1 MTTATEPRGT
11 LESSIARVLTIGTY
25 ASVGLIALG
34 VVAMAAA
41 GVDPLAPAP
50 GFDPATIPADLAALR
65 PAGFLWLGI
74 LGVLVTPA
82 SRVGASLVGYLRSGE
97 RLMAGVSV
105 AILIVIAAGVVT
117 GFTAA

>member
-11 LESSIARVLTIGTY
+11 LESTIARVLTIGTY

-34 VVAMAAA
+34 VVAMAAV